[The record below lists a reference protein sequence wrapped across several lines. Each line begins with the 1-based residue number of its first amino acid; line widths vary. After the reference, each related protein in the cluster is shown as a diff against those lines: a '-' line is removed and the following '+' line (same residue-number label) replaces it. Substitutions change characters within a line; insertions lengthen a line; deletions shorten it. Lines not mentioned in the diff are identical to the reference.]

1 MIKESLA
8 VSEWNNVRAP
18 LLRGVIKV
26 EILNLCA
33 GYFYNFYSNE
43 KIEHTTSVIV
53 SRYSFE
59 KVRGDTAL
67 HPYGCTVQGFIT
79 KLQICSINSSWN
91 IISLTVAIGG
101 YGHSLFLHMFFK
113 CLWNKSRRISSND
126 RLYQHHW
133 NMLHG
138 IKTALYLNELNCK
151 CL

>member
-1 MIKESLA
+1 MFWNCKSHPGWGLDDQLSIPALDKTAECNTFAFFNILMLIEKKLPKAAMLVFIIKESLA
-8 VSEWNNVRAP
+8 VSKRNNIRAP
-18 LLRGVIKV
+18 LLRGVTKV

-79 KLQICSINSSWN
+79 KLQICSINSS
-91 IISLTVAIGG
+91 
-101 YGHSLFLHMFFK
+101 
-113 CLWNKSRRISSND
+113 
-126 RLYQHHW
+126 
-133 NMLHG
+133 
-138 IKTALYLNELNCK
+138 
-151 CL
+151 